1 VTAAS
6 RRASASLSLLA
17 GGASGAL
24 AYGLVRAFVYLRG
37 GGGALALVLRQQTIA
52 YHQVLGVAAFVGL
65 ATALGAYALL
75 VRAPSRAAALERGLA
90 RALVPSFLAAGVLD
104 VLCP

>member
-1 VTAAS
+1 VSAS
-6 RRASASLSLLA
+6 PRRAAASLSLLA
-17 GGASGAL
+17 GGAIGAL

-65 ATALGAYALL
+65 ASALGAYALL
-75 VRAPSRAAALERGLA
+75 GRAPSRAAVLERWLA
-90 RALVPSFLAAGVLD
+90 RALVPSFLAAAVLD

>member
-1 VTAAS
+1 VSEAP
-6 RRASASLSLLA
+6 RRVAASLSLLA

-65 ATALGAYALL
+65 SAGLGAYALL
-75 VRAPSRAAALERGLA
+75 ARAPSQVEVFERWLGRVVL
-90 RALVPSFLAAGVLD
+90 PSFLAAAVLD

>member
-1 VTAAS
+1 MSDAT
-6 RRASASLSLLA
+6 RRVAASLSLLA

-24 AYGLVRAFVYLRG
+24 AYGFVRAFVYLRG

-65 ATALGAYALL
+65 ASGFGAFVLL
-75 VRAPSRAAALERGLA
+75 ERAPSLRASLELWLG
-90 RALVPSFLAAGVLD
+90 RALVPSFLTAAVLD